1 MEEKNTIGRKIE
13 SDYMYAYGVCRNL
26 QRVVVKSRG

>member
-13 SDYMYAYGVCRNL
+13 SDYMYMVYVVICRGL
-26 QRVVVKSRG
+26 W